1 MRKTLYAIPL
11 ALAVFSLAAA
21 QKDNRSGAGSDDQ
34 QFVQKASAAGL
45 AEVNFGKLATKQA
58 SSADVRKF
66 AQHMVDD
73 HTKAN
78 EDLLKVANKKRYTA
92 ARTMDAE
99 HERLYRKL
107 TGMSGAEFD
116 REYMAG
122 QVKDHKEAVSL
133 FEKQSKNGK
142 DEDLKKLAQETL
154 PTLKEHLKMAQETH
168 GKLKGGKGEKTS
180 GSKAGDR

>member
-11 ALAVFSLAAA
+11 ALAFLGLAMA
-21 QKDNRSGAGSDDQ
+21 QKDDRSARGSDDQ

-45 AEVNFGKLATKQA
+45 AEVSFGKLATKQA

-66 AQHMVDD
+66 AQHMVED

-78 EDLLKVANKKRYTA
+78 EELLKLADKKRYTA

-99 HERLYRKL
+99 HERLHRKL
-107 TGMSGAEFD
+107 SGMSGAEFD

-122 QVKDHKEAVSL
+122 QLKDHKEAVAL

-142 DEDLKKLAQETL
+142 DEDLRKWAGEKL

-168 GKLKGGKGEKTS
+168 GKGKGS
-180 GSKAGDR
+180 R